1 MAWGVRALTPIKV
14 DRSLSKPLV
23 KSRAPSISPKLSMK
37 GPSNYILLGRLQEAL
52 KLKGTIRKAADEVH
66 MPYTTARRW
75 LKGLAQPQISKQ
87 RRVGSLDASSDM
99 AAYDLL
105 GNNTTTQAALRLFED
120 GRAPRVLSKT
130 TIIRAARRHAAV
142 LGVPLRYKRGRPK
155 KELSQRTKAKRLDF
169 AKAHMQRNW
178 RLVMFTDRKKFQFK
192 YPGVKTSCGKWLKGS
207 EEHVA
212 SQVNHADTLNVY
224 VGLSPYGMTLAHEVA
239 GTRGLKTAYKA
250 KKGTMAKNITSEE
263 YEAVL
268 KETLLPGGKRLFSQ
282 GGGQSC
288 WVLQQDNDPAHNMA
302 SSTVASWNTQHA
314 SAIQLLQDWP
324 PNSPD
329 LSPIENIWG
338 WVDARVN
345 KKGCSTWHE
354 YKAAVHLAFQQVPR
368 GMIDNLYK
376 SMPQRMQLVMEKG
389 GGKTGY

>member
-1 MAWGVRALTPIKV
+1 
-14 DRSLSKPLV
+14 
-23 KSRAPSISPKLSMK
+23 MK

-105 GNNTTTQAALRLFED
+105 GNNTAAQAALRLFKD
-120 GRAPRVLSKT
+120 GRASRVLSKT

-250 KKGTMAKNITSEE
+250 RKGTMAKNITSEE

-345 KKGCSTWHE
+345 KKGCNTWQE